1 VLLLVDIIL
10 KSVIQG
16 IIHRDLVTT
25 QLVAQ
30 KHWVVLYSFVQS
42 RTKWVSLNTG
52 DTIVQL
58 IAYYFASMS

>member
-1 VLLLVDIIL
+1 MLLLVDIIL

-16 IIHRDLVTT
+16 IIHRELVTT
-25 QLVAQ
+25 QLDVQ

-42 RTKWVSLNTG
+42 RTKWVSLNTS